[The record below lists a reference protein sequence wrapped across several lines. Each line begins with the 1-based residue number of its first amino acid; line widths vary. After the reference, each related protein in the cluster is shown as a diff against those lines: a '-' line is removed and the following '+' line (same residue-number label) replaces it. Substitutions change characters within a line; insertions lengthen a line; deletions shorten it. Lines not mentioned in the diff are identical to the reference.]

1 MKHALAI
8 RIMTL
13 GLLYPASFVS
23 IADDTDMAEVDE
35 IIVSATRREESVMEI
50 PQSVQAIPRQTLSM
64 PIYRDVTD
72 IYNLVP
78 GATTAITQGGKP
90 PAGDGIML
98 RGAGITQTNASG
110 GMQPVG
116 YYIDDIPFIDINT
129 MTPPPLGTFDLDQIE
144 VLRGPQGTTYGQDS
158 SAGSVIMRT
167 APVNLSETG
176 YLARTGMMSYGKGG
190 DMGLTYGGV
199 INVPIVEDK
208 LGIRISYLSETDPG
222 HGIVQGRPE
231 VDYAH
236 EEERVTMRTKV
247 TYMPSDSVELTLTHS
262 EWETDYF
269 FLPGTS
275 LKQSDN
281 GVMEV
286 AEIGWDFG
294 LEVFPD
300 GIFRNKN
307 HTAWTTAL
315 AKFDLGFANL
325 TYSYG
330 DVDVKTRDGNQ
341 EDFSYGIVTIS
352 DTPSKTTSHEIRMV
366 SQSDGPLGW
375 IVGYMSFDSEGT
387 GSTQYNYATYGEYD
401 SRTAS
406 AQEATALYG
415 ELTYDVS
422 DTISIFGGIRSH
434 DEEASEASS
443 LTMRATADVYGYD
456 DPATGPFTGYVLTPE
471 AVEPYSHDNTS
482 YRVGIEWKPQEDGL
496 VYLSRSTA
504 SRAPI
509 RVSGANL
516 VALRDANLTGLIP
529 EDSTDL
535 VSTEIGTK
543 WTLNDGDLKLELVY
557 ALGQWEDLAMR
568 AGLNIPSALALP
580 MGNTDADVTSIEVS
594 VEANLTDNLSL
605 TYAGGFTDTEVT
617 AVPDPAVVTGFPGA
631 VKVGG
636 ELYNYSPTTHSL
648 SLNYQ
653 QELSNG
659 SQMYASGTYASRSKI
674 NAFSTL
680 ASVMGDLCCYKPAPS
695 GYKNLSLS
703 AGVRRDSWD
712 FNVSL
717 TNATD
722 FDGMYGMVF
731 TEGGPG
737 LISMP
742 RAIHLQ
748 VTYDN
753 L

>member
-1 MKHALAI
+1 MKHVLVV
-8 RIMTL
+8 RLMTL

-50 PQSVQAIPRQTLSM
+50 PQSLQAIPRQTLSM

-90 PAGDGIML
+90 PSGDGIML
-98 RGAGITQTNASG
+98 RGSGITMTNAG
-110 GMQPVG
+110 GGSQPVG
-116 YYIDDIPFIDINT
+116 YYIDDIPFIDPNT

-176 YLARTGMMSYGKGG
+176 YLARTGMMSYAKGG

-199 INVPIVEDK
+199 LNVPIVEDK
-208 LGIRISYLSETDPG
+208 LGIRLSYLSETDPG
-222 HGIVQGRPE
+222 HGVVQGRPE

-236 EEERVTMRTKV
+236 EEERVTMRTKL
-247 TYMPSDSVELTLTHS
+247 TYIPTDSVELTLTHS
-262 EWETDYF
+262 EWETDYYY
-269 FLPGTS
+269 LPGTS
-275 LKQSDN
+275 LKKSDE
-281 GVMEV
+281 GTMEV
-286 AEIGWDFG
+286 APIGWDFG

-315 AKFDLGFANL
+315 AKMDLGFAEL

-330 DVDVKTRDGNQ
+330 DVEVKTRDGNQ
-341 EDFSYGIVTIS
+341 EDFNYGIVTFS
-352 DTPSKTTSHEIRMV
+352 NTPSNTQTHEIRMV

-375 IVGYMSFDSEGT
+375 IVGYMDIESEGQ
-387 GSTQYNYATYGEYD
+387 SDDFYNYATYGDYSANSESYQ
-401 SRTAS
+401 SAS
-406 AQEATALYG
+406 ALYG
-415 ELTYDVS
+415 ELTYDIS
-422 DTISIFGGIRSH
+422 DSITVFGGLRTH
-434 DEEASEASS
+434 DEDALESGQEA
-443 LTMRATADVYGYD
+443 MRAEG
-456 DPATGPFTGYVLTPE
+456 DPVRGPYTGYVLGTNN
-471 AVEPYSHDNTS
+471 EPYSHDNTS
-482 YRVGIEWKPQEDGL
+482 YRIGVEWAPQDNGL
-496 VYLSRSTA
+496 VYVSRSTA

-516 VALRDANLTGLIP
+516 VALTEANLTGLIP
-529 EDSTDL
+529 EDATEL

-557 ALGQWEDLAMR
+557 ALGQWEDLVMR

-617 AVPDPAVVTGFPGA
+617 AIPDPAVVTGFPGA

-648 SLNYQ
+648 SVNYQ
-653 QELSNG
+653 QELTNG

-731 TEGGPG
+731 SEGAPG

>member
-1 MKHALAI
+1 MKHPILLRLFILGLVYPVSFFALADE
-8 RIMTL
+8 
-13 GLLYPASFVS
+13 SDS
-23 IADDTDMAEVDE
+23 AEVDE

-98 RGAGITQTNASG
+98 RGAGITQTNAGG

-129 MTPPPLGTFDLDQIE
+129 QTPPPLGTFDLDQIE

-176 YLARTGMMSYGKGG
+176 YLARTGMMSYAKGG

-199 INVPIVEDK
+199 VNLPIVEDK
-208 LGIRISYLSETDPG
+208 LGLRISFLSETDPG
-222 HGIVQGRPE
+222 HGVVQGRSE

-236 EEERVTMRTKV
+236 EEERVTMRTKL
-247 TYMPSDSVELTLTHS
+247 TYMPSDRAEFTLTHS

-275 LKQSDN
+275 LKKSDN

-315 AKFDLGFANL
+315 AKFDLGFADL

-352 DTPSKTTSHEIRMV
+352 DTPSTTTSHEIRMV

-415 ELTYDVS
+415 ELTYEVS

-434 DEEASEASS
+434 DEEASETSS
-443 LTMRATADVYGYD
+443 LTMRATADTYGYD

-471 AVEPYSHDNTS
+471 ASEPYSHDNTS
-482 YRVGIEWKPQEDGL
+482 YRVGVEWSPQENGL

-516 VALRDANLTGLIP
+516 VALTEANLTGLIP
-529 EDSTDL
+529 EDATEL

-580 MGNTDADVTSIEVS
+580 MGQTDADVTSIEVS
-594 VEANLTDNLSL
+594 IEANLTDNLSI

-617 AVPDPAVVTGFPGA
+617 GVPDPAIVTGFPGA
-631 VKVGG
+631 VQLGG

-648 SLNYQ
+648 SMNYQ

-712 FNVSL
+712 FNVSV
-717 TNATD
+717 TNATN

-731 TEGGPG
+731 QEGAPG

>member
-1 MKHALAI
+1 MKHVLVV
-8 RIMTL
+8 RLMTL

-50 PQSVQAIPRQTLSM
+50 PQSLQAIPRQTLSM

-90 PAGDGIML
+90 PSGDGIML
-98 RGAGITQTNASG
+98 RGSGITMTNAG
-110 GMQPVG
+110 GGSQPVG
-116 YYIDDIPFIDINT
+116 YYIDDIPFIDPNT

-176 YLARTGMMSYGKGG
+176 YLARTGMMSYAKGG

-199 INVPIVEDK
+199 LNVPIVEDK
-208 LGIRISYLSETDPG
+208 LGIRLSYLSETDPG
-222 HGIVQGRPE
+222 HGVVQGRPE

-236 EEERVTMRTKV
+236 EEERVTMRTKL
-247 TYMPSDSVELTLTHS
+247 TYIPTDSVELTLTHS
-262 EWETDYF
+262 EWETDYYY
-269 FLPGTS
+269 LPGTS
-275 LKQSDN
+275 LKKSDE
-281 GVMEV
+281 GTMEV
-286 AEIGWDFG
+286 APIGWDFG

-315 AKFDLGFANL
+315 AKMDLGFAEL

-330 DVDVKTRDGNQ
+330 DVEVKTRDGNQ
-341 EDFSYGIVTIS
+341 EDFNFGIVTIS
-352 DTPSKTTSHEIRMV
+352 NTPSNTQTHEIRMV

-375 IVGYMSFDSEGT
+375 IVGYMDIESEGQ
-387 GSTQYNYATYGEYD
+387 SDDFYNYATYGDYSANSESYQ
-401 SRTAS
+401 SAS
-406 AQEATALYG
+406 ALYG
-415 ELTYDVS
+415 ELTYDIS
-422 DTISIFGGIRSH
+422 DSITVFGGLRTH
-434 DEEASEASS
+434 DEDALESGQEA
-443 LTMRATADVYGYD
+443 MRAEG
-456 DPATGPFTGYVLTPE
+456 DPVRGPYTGYVLGTNN
-471 AVEPYSHDNTS
+471 EPYSHDNTS
-482 YRVGIEWKPQEDGL
+482 YRIGVEWAPQDNGL
-496 VYLSRSTA
+496 VYVSRSTA

-516 VALRDANLTGLIP
+516 VALTEANLTGLIP
-529 EDSTDL
+529 EDATEL

-557 ALGQWEDLAMR
+557 ALGQWEDLVMR

-617 AVPDPAVVTGFPGA
+617 AIPDPAVVTGFPGA

-648 SLNYQ
+648 SVNYQ
-653 QELSNG
+653 QELTNG

-731 TEGGPG
+731 SEGGPG

>member
-1 MKHALAI
+1 MKHVLVV
-8 RIMTL
+8 RLMTL

-90 PAGDGIML
+90 PSGDGIML
-98 RGAGITQTNASG
+98 RGSGITMTNAG
-110 GMQPVG
+110 GGSQPVG

-176 YLARTGMMSYGKGG
+176 YLARTGMMSYAKGG

-199 INVPIVEDK
+199 LNVPIVEDK
-208 LGIRISYLSETDPG
+208 LGIRLSYLSETDPG
-222 HGIVQGRPE
+222 HGVVQGRPE

-236 EEERVTMRTKV
+236 EEERVTMRTKL
-247 TYMPSDSVELTLTHS
+247 TYIPTDSVELTLTHS
-262 EWETDYF
+262 EWETDYYY
-269 FLPGTS
+269 LPGTS
-275 LKQSDN
+275 LKKSDE
-281 GVMEV
+281 GTMEV
-286 AEIGWDFG
+286 APIGWDFG

-315 AKFDLGFANL
+315 AKMDLGFAEL

-330 DVDVKTRDGNQ
+330 DVEVKTRDGNQ
-341 EDFSYGIVTIS
+341 EDFNYGIVTFS
-352 DTPSKTTSHEIRMV
+352 NTPSNTQTHEVRMV

-375 IVGYMSFDSEGT
+375 IVGYMDIESEGQ
-387 GSTQYNYATYGEYD
+387 SDDFYNYATYGDYSANSESYQ
-401 SRTAS
+401 SAS
-406 AQEATALYG
+406 ALYG
-415 ELTYDVS
+415 ELTYDIS
-422 DTISIFGGIRSH
+422 DSITVFGGLRTH
-434 DEEASEASS
+434 DEDALESGQEA
-443 LTMRATADVYGYD
+443 MRAEG
-456 DPATGPFTGYVLTPE
+456 DPVRGPYTGYVLGTNN
-471 AVEPYSHDNTS
+471 EPYSHDNTS
-482 YRVGIEWKPQEDGL
+482 YRIGVEWAPQDNGL
-496 VYLSRSTA
+496 VYVSRSTA

-516 VALRDANLTGLIP
+516 VALTEANLTGLIP
-529 EDSTDL
+529 EDATEL

-557 ALGQWEDLAMR
+557 ALGQWEDLVMR

-617 AVPDPAVVTGFPGA
+617 AIPDPAVVTGFPGA

-648 SLNYQ
+648 SVNYQ
-653 QELSNG
+653 QELTNG

-731 TEGGPG
+731 SEGGPG

>member
-1 MKHALAI
+1 MKHALVI
-8 RIMTL
+8 RLITL
-13 GLLYPASFVS
+13 GLLYPASCIS
-23 IADDTDMAEVDE
+23 MADDTDTAEVDE

-72 IYNLVP
+72 VYNLVP

-90 PAGDGIML
+90 PSGDGIML
-98 RGAGITQTNASG
+98 RGAGITMTNAG
-110 GMQPVG
+110 GGSQPVG

-167 APVNLSETG
+167 APVNLSESG
-176 YLARTGMMSYGKGG
+176 YLVRSGMMSYAKGG

-199 INVPIVEDK
+199 VNVPIVEDK

-222 HGIVQGRPE
+222 HGVVQGRPE

-236 EEERVTMRTKV
+236 EEERVTMRTKL
-247 TYMPSDSVELTLTHS
+247 TYMPTDSVELTLTHS
-262 EWETDYF
+262 EWETDYY

-275 LKQSDN
+275 LKKSDE
-281 GVMEV
+281 GTMEV
-286 AEIGWDFG
+286 APIGWDFG

-315 AKFDLGFANL
+315 AKMDLGFAEL

-330 DVDVKTRDGNQ
+330 DVEVKTRDGNQ
-341 EDFSYGIVTIS
+341 EDFNYGIVTIS
-352 DTPSKTTSHEIRMV
+352 NTPSNTQTHEIRMV

-375 IVGYMSFDSEGT
+375 IVGYMDFESEGQ
-387 GSTQYNYATYGEYD
+387 GDVFYNFATFGDYAANSESYQ
-401 SRTAS
+401 SAS
-406 AQEATALYG
+406 ALYG
-415 ELTYDVS
+415 ELTYD
-422 DTISIFGGIRSH
+422 ISESITVFGGLRTH
-434 DEEASEASS
+434 DEDALESGQDA
-443 LTMRATADVYGYD
+443 MRAEG
-456 DPATGPFTGYVLTPE
+456 DPVRGPYTGFVLGTNN
-471 AVEPYSHDNTS
+471 EPYSHDNTS
-482 YRVGIEWKPQEDGL
+482 YRFGVEWAPQDNGL
-496 VYLSRSTA
+496 VYVSRSTA

-516 VALRDANLTGLIP
+516 VALTEANLTGLIP
-529 EDSTDL
+529 EDATEL

-557 ALGQWEDLAMR
+557 ALGQWEDLVMR

-580 MGNTDADVTSIEVS
+580 MGQTDAEVTSIEVS

-617 AVPDPAVVTGFPGA
+617 AIPDPTVVTGFPGA

-653 QELSNG
+653 QELTNG
-659 SQMYASGTYASRSKI
+659 SQMYVSGTYASRSKI

-731 TEGGPG
+731 SEGAPG

>member
-1 MKHALAI
+1 MKHVLVV
-8 RIMTL
+8 RLMTL

-50 PQSVQAIPRQTLSM
+50 PQSLQAIPRQTLSM

-90 PAGDGIML
+90 PSGDGIML
-98 RGAGITQTNASG
+98 RGSGITMTNAG
-110 GMQPVG
+110 GGSQPVG
-116 YYIDDIPFIDINT
+116 YYIDDIPFIDPNT

-176 YLARTGMMSYGKGG
+176 YLARTGMMSYAKGG

-199 INVPIVEDK
+199 LNVPIVEDK
-208 LGIRISYLSETDPG
+208 LGIRLSYLSETDPG
-222 HGIVQGRPE
+222 HGVVQGRPE

-236 EEERVTMRTKV
+236 EEERVTMRTKL
-247 TYMPSDSVELTLTHS
+247 TYIPTDSVELTLTHS
-262 EWETDYF
+262 EWETDYYY
-269 FLPGTS
+269 LPGTS
-275 LKQSDN
+275 LKKSDE
-281 GVMEV
+281 GTMEV
-286 AEIGWDFG
+286 APIGWDFG

-315 AKFDLGFANL
+315 AKMDLGFAEL

-330 DVDVKTRDGNQ
+330 DVEVKTRDGNQ
-341 EDFSYGIVTIS
+341 EDFNYGIVTFS
-352 DTPSKTTSHEIRMV
+352 NTPSNTQTHEVRMV

-375 IVGYMSFDSEGT
+375 IVGYMDIESEGQ
-387 GSTQYNYATYGEYD
+387 SDDFYNYATYGDYSANSESYQ
-401 SRTAS
+401 SAS
-406 AQEATALYG
+406 ALYG
-415 ELTYDVS
+415 ELTYDIS
-422 DTISIFGGIRSH
+422 DSITVFGGLRTH
-434 DEEASEASS
+434 DEDALESGQEA
-443 LTMRATADVYGYD
+443 MRAEG
-456 DPATGPFTGYVLTPE
+456 DPVRGPYTGYVLGTNN
-471 AVEPYSHDNTS
+471 EPYSHDNTS
-482 YRVGIEWKPQEDGL
+482 YRIGVEWAPQDNGL
-496 VYLSRSTA
+496 VYVSRSTA

-516 VALRDANLTGLIP
+516 VALTEANLTGLIP
-529 EDSTDL
+529 EDATEL

-557 ALGQWEDLAMR
+557 ALGQWEDLVMR

-617 AVPDPAVVTGFPGA
+617 AIPDPAVVTGFPGA

-648 SLNYQ
+648 SVNYQ
-653 QELSNG
+653 QELTNG

-731 TEGGPG
+731 SEGGPG

>member
-1 MKHALAI
+1 MKHVLVV
-8 RIMTL
+8 RLMTL
-13 GLLYPASFVS
+13 CLLYPASFVS

-90 PAGDGIML
+90 PSGDGIML
-98 RGAGITQTNASG
+98 RGSGITMTNAG
-110 GMQPVG
+110 GGSQPVG

-176 YLARTGMMSYGKGG
+176 YLARTGMMSYAKGG

-199 INVPIVEDK
+199 LNVPIVEDK
-208 LGIRISYLSETDPG
+208 LGIRLSYLSETDPG
-222 HGIVQGRPE
+222 HGVVQGRPE

-236 EEERVTMRTKV
+236 EEERVTMRTKL
-247 TYMPSDSVELTLTHS
+247 TYIPTDSVELTLTHS
-262 EWETDYF
+262 EWETDYYY
-269 FLPGTS
+269 LPGTS
-275 LKQSDN
+275 LKKSDE
-281 GVMEV
+281 GTMEV
-286 AEIGWDFG
+286 APIGWDFG

-315 AKFDLGFANL
+315 AKMDLGFAEL

-330 DVDVKTRDGNQ
+330 DVEVKTRDGNQ
-341 EDFSYGIVTIS
+341 EDFNYGIVTFS
-352 DTPSKTTSHEIRMV
+352 NTPSNTQTHEVRMV

-375 IVGYMSFDSEGT
+375 IVGYMDIESEGQ
-387 GSTQYNYATYGEYD
+387 SDDFYNYATYGDYSANSESYQ
-401 SRTAS
+401 SAS
-406 AQEATALYG
+406 ALYG
-415 ELTYDVS
+415 ELTYDIS
-422 DTISIFGGIRSH
+422 DSITVFGGLRTH
-434 DEEASEASS
+434 DEDALESGQEA
-443 LTMRATADVYGYD
+443 MRAEG
-456 DPATGPFTGYVLTPE
+456 DPVRGPYTGYVLGTNN
-471 AVEPYSHDNTS
+471 EPYSHDNTS
-482 YRVGIEWKPQEDGL
+482 YRIGVEWAPQDNGL
-496 VYLSRSTA
+496 VYVSRSTA

-516 VALRDANLTGLIP
+516 VALTEANLTGLIP
-529 EDSTDL
+529 EDATEL

-557 ALGQWEDLAMR
+557 ALGQWEDLVMR

-617 AVPDPAVVTGFPGA
+617 AIPDPAVVTGFPGA

-653 QELSNG
+653 QELTNG

-731 TEGGPG
+731 SEGAPG